1 MLKLHDH
8 AKLQNSILKCDL
20 CKLSFDDYC
29 KPKFLPCL
37 KTICTTCEL
46 TIHKEA
52 IKKQFKC
59 GVCEKYHFIP
69 DDGFALNEKI
79 YELISAEPME
89 ISRGESYERLLDNLN
104 KVESIIKIIW
114 HDCENGEDIIKEHC
128 NEQI

>member
-69 DDGFALNEKI
+69 EVGFFVNETK
-79 YELISAEPME
+79 YALISAECVE
-89 ISRGESYERLLDNLN
+89 ISRGENYEQLKQNLN
-104 KVESIIKIIW
+104 YLIKRN
-114 HDCENGEDIIKEHC
+114 DLK
-128 NEQI
+128 